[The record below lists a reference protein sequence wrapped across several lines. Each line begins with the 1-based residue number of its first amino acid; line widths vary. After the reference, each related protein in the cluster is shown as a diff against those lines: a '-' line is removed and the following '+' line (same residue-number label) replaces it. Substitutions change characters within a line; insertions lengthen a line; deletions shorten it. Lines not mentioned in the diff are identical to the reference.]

1 MPHWGKN
8 KICRNAVEK
17 DPAHWMKLNES
28 LNGYAESPSNGFR
41 WKVYIEWIVFR
52 SKTIHSNLANAC
64 RGFPTELTF
73 RL

>member
-28 LNGYAESPSNGFR
+28 LNGYAESLSNGFGG
-41 WKVYIEWIVFR
+41 KFV
-52 SKTIHSNLANAC
+52 SS
-64 RGFPTELTF
+64 
-73 RL
+73 